1 MLIKATVCGLLMAG
15 LLSAC
20 GQPTDQQ
27 QAPRPL
33 DTSMQKPPSAD
44 PSQPVSSGNTPT
56 AADIAAAA
64 ALNAQYD
71 PSRDPAADL
80 ETAKVEAK
88 RGGKRI
94 VLNVG
99 NAACAP
105 CQALDEVMGG
115 DAELRSFRDAH
126 FVVVKVNRDAS
137 NENAAFLSQFAQLND
152 FPSLLVLDNDGKP
165 LTLQAGPELR
175 KGDGYDRKKLF
186 DFLKQ
191 WAPPDA

>member
-1 MLIKATVCGLLMAG
+1 MQIKPIVCGLL
-15 LLSAC
+15 LTVLFSAC
-20 GQPTDQQ
+20 GQTSSPQE
-27 QAPRPL
+27 APKPL

-94 VLNVG
+94 VINVG
-99 NAACAP
+99 NAACEP
-105 CQALDEVMGG
+105 CKALDELMGG

-126 FVVVKVNRDAS
+126 FVVVKVNRDAA
-137 NENAAFLSQFAQLND
+137 NENAAFLSAFAQLNNS
-152 FPSLLVLDNDGKP
+152 PSLLVLDNDGKL
-165 LTLQAGPELR
+165 LTTQSGPELR
-175 KGDGYDRKKLF
+175 KGEGFDRKKLF

-191 WAPPDA
+191 WAPPQA

>member
-1 MLIKATVCGLLMAG
+1 

-20 GQPTDQQ
+20 GQTSSPQE
-27 QAPRPL
+27 APKPL

-94 VLNVG
+94 VINVG
-99 NAACAP
+99 SAACEP
-105 CQALDEVMGG
+105 CKALDELMGG

-126 FVVVKVNRDAS
+126 FVVVKVNRDAA
-137 NENAAFLSQFAQLND
+137 NENTAFLSAFAQLND
-152 FPSLLVLDNDGKP
+152 SPSLLVLDNDGKL
-165 LTLQAGPELR
+165 LTTQSGPELR
-175 KGDGYDRKKLF
+175 KGEGFDRKKLF

-191 WAPPDA
+191 WAPPQA

>member
-1 MLIKATVCGLLMAG
+1 MPIKPLVCGLLLTG

-20 GQPTDQQ
+20 GQTSSPQE
-27 QAPRPL
+27 APKPL

-99 NAACAP
+99 NAACEP
-105 CQALDEVMGG
+105 CKALDELMGG

-126 FVVVKVNRDAS
+126 FVVVKVNRDAA
-137 NENAAFLSQFAQLND
+137 NENAAFLSAFAQLND
-152 FPSLLVLDNDGKP
+152 SPSLLVL
-165 LTLQAGPELR
+165 
-175 KGDGYDRKKLF
+175 
-186 DFLKQ
+186 
-191 WAPPDA
+191 